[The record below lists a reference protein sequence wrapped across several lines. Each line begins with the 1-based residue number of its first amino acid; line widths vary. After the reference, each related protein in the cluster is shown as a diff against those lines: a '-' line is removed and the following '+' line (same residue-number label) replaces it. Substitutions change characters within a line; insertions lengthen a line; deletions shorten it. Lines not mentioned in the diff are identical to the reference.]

1 MGLLCLSLAR
11 DAAEL
16 QLQGATSH
24 TLWLCMQRK
33 TIAARGCTCIIV
45 GWMTASASSAQMLSS
60 WPPCSGM
67 AQGTTASPLPL
78 WWHPLPLP
86 LLRRPLPL
94 PLPPLLL
101 YMPASGAAATLHI
114 CCHTG

>member
-1 MGLLCLSLAR
+1 VAGW
-11 DAAEL
+11 AA
-16 QLQGATSH
+16 
-24 TLWLCMQRK
+24 
-33 TIAARGCTCIIV
+33 TCITV
-45 GWMTASASSAQMLSS
+45 GWVSASASSAQMLSS

-94 PLPPLLL
+94 PPLLL